1 MMDGSLD
8 GRVAISCGLN
18 EKKLIND
25 FEEPAGILLGL
36 KVFGKFIY
44 NEDNFSR
51 FLVLQIE
58 SSLFLKIRKFE
69 TNRFLFYQEYYI
81 NIIFILFSQLNVK

>member
-25 FEEPAGILLGL
+25 FEERAGILLGL

-44 NEDNFSR
+44 DEDNFS
-51 FLVLQIE
+51 I
-58 SSLFLKIRKFE
+58 
-69 TNRFLFYQEYYI
+69 
-81 NIIFILFSQLNVK
+81 